1 MTSHDETLD
10 GTTRTYSR
18 TTWQCFPSERAHC
31 IEGPQRKPGKVADV
45 FVAIALVAILVLIGL
60 NSVGVLK

>member
-1 MTSHDETLD
+1 MKDETLD

-31 IEGPQRKPGKVADV
+31 IEGPQPKNYGRKAVNWT
-45 FVAIALVAILVLIGL
+45 LVLAIWFL
-60 NSVGVLK
+60 VTLLAMENMK